1 MAPILPQGENIRR
14 AVKWISEERQS
25 DPARSIAKLIDEA
38 SVRFN
43 LSPADGEFL
52 HKFFK
57 EQKA

>member
-25 DPARSIAKLIDEA
+25 DPARPIARLIDEA